1 MKDIYSPSQSAQENT
16 PSGAFTS
23 EPGSIPGAPVNDMPE
38 LNFDIPEL
46 DDIDNLENFTPDFY
60 GSYGEA
66 VKEADPYPAE
76 AVPGIPDTVPE
87 YNENENDNDE
97 VFTPVLNFS
106 QESAGDTHMS
116 DVPDVPETPFIM
128 PEEDLMIPDMPA
140 PVSDPTRVTK
150 KSMGY
155 ETTVKLKNARHA
167 ERNEERINEPIRKDS
182 RPTFT
187 PKQREF
193 NGIASGTAHVSGG
206 LPELKDNQMY
216 VAITP
221 KELRRLK
228 SRKFRGLGVLS
239 ALCLGIIAA
248 FCIWSYVHSFA
259 DPIIGRW
266 KGNVSSVAL
275 GIDALKELDQESMAS
290 TWEFNSSGSMYINLV
305 LNDTPVSLSG
315 SYSKLTDS
323 DGEQYLTMTLKNPMD
338 NNDYTV
344 NMYYTITGNI
354 LQFNDMDGV
363 GAEIDLTKE

>member
-1 MKDIYSPSQSAQENT
+1 MKDIYSPSQSAQSNT
-16 PSGAFTS
+16 DSSAYTS
-23 EPGSIPGAPVNDMPE
+23 QPASNPDAHVNDLSD

-46 DDIDNLENFTPDFY
+46 DDIDHLANLTPDFY

-66 VKEADPYPAE
+66 VKEADPYPE
-76 AVPGIPDTVPE
+76 AAVTDIPDMPAAAPE
-87 YNENENDNDE
+87 YDEE

-106 QESAGDTHMS
+106 SEDAGVNQ
-116 DVPDVPETPFIM
+116 VPKTSETSEMPFIM

-182 RPTFT
+182 RPTFI

-216 VAITP
+216 VALTP

-228 SRKFRGLGVLS
+228 SRKFRGLGVFS
-239 ALCLGIIAA
+239 ALCLAVIAA
-248 FCIWSYVHSFA
+248 FCIWSYVNSFA

-266 KGNVSSVAL
+266 KGNVSSLAL
-275 GIDALKELDQESMAS
+275 GIDALKEMEQDSMDS

-315 SYSKLTDS
+315 SYSKLTD
-323 DGEQYLTMTLKNPMD
+323 DHGEQYLTMTLKNPMD